1 MIILHDFDYRRPQT
15 MDDALALLSEH
26 GDRASPLAGGTDL
39 VVNMKYR
46 SILQLVEG
54 AGSDQA
60 RFPAAQRVRPMARPD
75 LVVSLADL
83 SELGG
88 VKEAKDMLR
97 IGPMTT
103 MAQFAE
109 WPDIPPAAGA
119 LRDAAGVMGSPLIRN
134 RATIGGNLINARPA
148 ADTAVAIL
156 ALGGRLELAS
166 AEGRRWVEIASFF
179 TGPGTCVRRPDEL
192 LVSIELPCS
201 PAAGSA
207 YVRQGTR
214 RQLEIA
220 LVGAASWVEL
230 DSATGRVAAARIAL
244 GAVAPTPILALQAA
258 GSLVG
263 QKPGPEA
270 WAAAASTASSTA
282 APSGWTPPTRPPAAP
297 STSTTCSGP
306 ACCTPPSCKAPWRT
320 AACTGWIPV
329 GPRRCP
335 AWCRS

>member
-15 MDDALALLSEH
+15 MGDALALLAEY

-60 RFPAAQRVRPMARPD
+60 RFPAARRVRPMVRPD
-75 LVVSLADL
+75 VVVSLADL
-83 SELGG
+83 PELDG
-88 VKEAKDMLR
+88 VTEADDVWR
-97 IGPMTT
+97 VGPLTT

-109 WPDIPPAAGA
+109 QPNISPAVCA

-166 AEGRRWVEIASFF
+166 AKGRRWVEIASFF

-201 PAAGSA
+201 PTAGSA
-207 YVRQGTR
+207 YLRQGTR

-220 LVGAASWVEL
+220 LVGAAAWVEP
-230 DSATGRVAAARIAL
+230 DPATGRVAAARIAL

-263 QKPGPEA
+263 QEPTPETL
-270 WAAAASTASSTA
+270 AAAAALAREEARPIDDFRGSA
-282 APSGWTPPTRPPAAP
+282 AYRLEL
-297 STSTTCSGP
+297 
-306 ACCTPPSCKAPWRT
+306 
-320 AACTGWIPV
+320 IEV
-329 GPRRCP
+329 LVRRSLER
-335 AWCRS
+335 AVARSRGERGEP